1 MSRLTAPSLLRR
13 VLESRAL
20 PTPHTAPSS
29 ELSGSVSQ
37 HERLATS
44 GGCLSSQPLYPS
56 HVVSHG
62 WCCWTLPAVAGT
74 GLHCSPA
81 HLLTVRTGA
90 THNGWAPQHHTTPLL
105 PPRISTRLPTV
116 VHRTHHITSH
126 HITSPSRIVTISLN
140 TFTHLECCDS
150 LRSGWLNI
158 YFINSQTDYLTNK

>member
-13 VLESRAL
+13 VLESRPL

-29 ELSGSVSQ
+29 EWSGSVSQ

-90 THNGWAPQHHTTPLL
+90 THNGWAPQHHTTPHN
-105 PPRISTRLPTV
+105 TTAPTQDFYQTA
-116 VHRTHHITSH
+116 HSCTQNTSH
-126 HITSPSRIVTISLN
+126 HITSPSRITTISLN

-150 LRSGWLNI
+150 PRTGWLNI
-158 YFINSQTDYLTNK
+158 YFIILQSKLTN

>member
-13 VLESRAL
+13 VLESRPL

-29 ELSGSVSQ
+29 EWSGSVSQ

-90 THNGWAPQHHTTPLL
+90 THNGWAPQHHTTPHN
-105 PPRISTRLPTV
+105 TTAPTKDFYQTA
-116 VHRTHHITSH
+116 HSCTQNTSHHITSH
-126 HITSPSRIVTISLN
+126 HITVTHYNNPTQYVYSPGM
-140 TFTHLECCDS
+140 
-150 LRSGWLNI
+150 LRQ
-158 YFINSQTDYLTNK
+158 SQVWVAQYLLYYITE

>member
-29 ELSGSVSQ
+29 EWSGSVS
-37 HERLATS
+37 HHKRLATS
-44 GGCLSSQPLYPS
+44 GGCLSSQPQYPS

-126 HITSPSRIVTISLN
+126 HITVTHYNNL
-140 TFTHLECCDS
+140 TQYVYPPGM
-150 LRSGWLNI
+150 LRQ
-158 YFINSQTDYLTNK
+158 SQVWVAQYLLYYITE